1 MKVTNLRSSSGN
13 KVPNQYSIETGNSII
28 FQSYDSIIAE
38 VTKGIIYLDPV
49 YYNYSKTTSK
59 YLYMFLNMNK
69 KEIQEGLRSGKI
81 QFKNLN

>member
-1 MKVTNLRSSSGN
+1 MKVTNLRSSRGN
-13 KVPNQYSIETGNSII
+13 KVPNQYSIETGNKII

-38 VTKGIIYLDPV
+38 VSNGIIYLDPV

-69 KEIQEGLRSGKI
+69 KEIQDGLRTGKI
-81 QFKNLN
+81 QFKSLN

>member
-1 MKVTNLRSSSGN
+1 MKVTNLRSSRGN

>member
-1 MKVTNLRSSSGN
+1 MKVTNLRSSRGN

-38 VTKGIIYLDPV
+38 VSRGVIYLDPV

-69 KEIQEGLRSGKI
+69 KEIQEGLRTGKI

>member
-1 MKVTNLRSSSGN
+1 MKVTNLRSSKGN
-13 KVPNQYSIETGNSII
+13 KVPNQYSIDTGNSII

-38 VTKGIIYLDPV
+38 VKGGIIYIDPV

-69 KEIQEGLRSGKI
+69 NTIQEGIRRGDI

>member
-1 MKVTNLRSSSGN
+1 MKVTNLRSSQGN

-38 VTKGIIYLDPV
+38 VSRGIIYLDPV

-69 KEIQEGLRSGKI
+69 KEIQEGLRTGKI

>member
-1 MKVTNLRSSSGN
+1 MKVTNLRSSQGN

-38 VTKGIIYLDPV
+38 VSRGVIYLDPV

-69 KEIQEGLRSGKI
+69 KEIQEGLRTGKI

>member
-1 MKVTNLRSSSGN
+1 MKVTNLRSSKGN
-13 KVPNQYSIETGNSII
+13 KVPNQYSIDTGNSII

-38 VTKGIIYLDPV
+38 VKGGIIYIDPV

-69 KEIQEGLRSGKI
+69 NTIQEGIRRGDI
-81 QFKNLN
+81 QFKKLN

>member
-1 MKVTNLRSSSGN
+1 MKVTNLRTTRGN
-13 KVPNQYSIETGNSII
+13 KVPNQFSIQSGNSIF
-28 FQSYDSIIAE
+28 FQSYDAVIAE

-59 YLYMFLNMNK
+59 YLYMFLNMSK
-69 KEIQEGLRSGKI
+69 KEIQEGLRTGKI

>member
-1 MKVTNLRSSSGN
+1 MKVTNLRSSRGN

-38 VTKGIIYLDPV
+38 VSRGVIYLDPV

>member
-1 MKVTNLRSSSGN
+1 MKVTNLRTTRGN
-13 KVPNQYSIETGNSII
+13 KVPNQFSIQSGNSIF
-28 FQSYDSIIAE
+28 FQSYDAVIAE

-49 YYNYSKTTSK
+49 FYNYSKTTSK
-59 YLYMFLNMNK
+59 YLYMFLNMSK

>member
-1 MKVTNLRSSSGN
+1 MKVVNLRSSKGN
-13 KVPNQYSIETGNSII
+13 KVPNQFIIEMGDKIV

-38 VTKGIIYLDPV
+38 VSKGVIYLDPV

-69 KEIQEGLRSGKI
+69 KEIQDGLKSGKI

>member
-1 MKVTNLRSSSGN
+1 MKVTNLRSSRGN

-59 YLYMFLNMNK
+59 YLYMFINMSK

>member
-1 MKVTNLRSSSGN
+1 MKVTNLRSSRGN

-38 VTKGIIYLDPV
+38 VSKGIIYLDPV

-69 KEIQEGLRSGKI
+69 KEIQEGLRTGKI

>member
-1 MKVTNLRSSSGN
+1 MKVTNLRSSNGN

-38 VTKGIIYLDPV
+38 VSRGIIYLDPV

-69 KEIQEGLRSGKI
+69 KEIQEGLRTGKI

>member
-1 MKVTNLRSSSGN
+1 MKVTNLRSLRGN

>member
-1 MKVTNLRSSSGN
+1 MKVTNLRSSRGN

-38 VTKGIIYLDPV
+38 VSRGIIYLDPV

-69 KEIQEGLRSGKI
+69 KEIQEGLRTGKI